1 MKKLYASLIGVML
14 VVLTNVIM
22 AQAIFE
28 IE

>member
-1 MKKLYASLIGVML
+1 MKKLYASLMGVML
-14 VVLTNVIM
+14 AVLTNVIM

>member
-14 VVLTNVIM
+14 AVLTNVIM